1 MTDKLGP
8 IEIEFLLDKKAN
20 EEAKRLKA
28 SLDDIGPSGKKSAE
42 SLKTAVQEQKNVI
55 AGIEKDIK
63 KLESM
68 LKTIAPGMAKVEL
81 SGELKAA
88 KKALEEEKAILA
100 GVEQQA
106 KATEAAHVTL
116 RTQLRQMKEELVGLE
131 AAGKRGTAEYDALQ
145 TRFADLTNAMGDAQK
160 QANILANDERGMQ
173 GVIQGLTGLTGAASA
188 AQGVFG
194 LFAGENENL
203 HKIMLKV
210 QSLMAITIGLQQVQ
224 QTLNKDSAFSIV
236 VLTKAKTGL
245 AVAETRLAAAFGIS
259 TVAARAL
266 MATLTLGLSVAI
278 GVAIAAIT
286 RLVNKSQEAKKATSE
301 FNEATAEAAY
311 ASIASFERMRQEW
324 NRLGNDM
331 KAKNKYIKE
340 NEDAFK
346 DLGIQITGV
355 ADAESVF
362 VANKDKFLQALL
374 ERAQAVAGYELAT
387 DTFKQ
392 YLEKRLETET
402 LPAKERKWVPSGT
415 PGESGSYVEE
425 YSNKWLKAQGEMDDL
440 YKKAQGFITNSIEA
454 GERSRKII
462 EDLGLSTTKNLEK
475 IALLEEKISEQEK
488 LLLESVEAGKESEA
502 KVIADRIFQL
512 KEELRL
518 RNLLLDAIYAQ
529 KRANELITN
538 TQAGAWQPAAA
549 PAGSIGAPSTGG
561 KAAGA
566 RYWQTPVFDLETAKK
581 TLSVM
586 DAQAAIARN
595 AEAYAKKKKKQD
607 DDSNKITEEELKV
620 RVEILNAVGETVAML
635 ESAGFLSKEF
645 ASDMQSMISFAGG
658 IIEGAASGNYI
669 GAILSGVSMFIDQIA
684 RFFDQTNAYED
695 RIREMNALLDRQRR
709 LIELSQRK
717 GGEKDALAQDI
728 DLRKKDLELLK
739 EQLAQEEKDLDSHWK
754 NRFGKLDERLAR
766 MEDIRNQ
773 INEAGIA
780 LEDAEQAYTDFLAGG
795 ITETTLADT
804 IIDGLRQGRIGVAD
818 FAAYMNDMLTEAV
831 LQSFSAAIL
840 GPAITELQEMVA
852 EALID
857 GILTEEE
864 AKRINQRASEI
875 ARENE
880 EKFKLATQGL
890 NTETADTS
898 LTGAIKGITEET
910 ASVLAGQMN
919 AIRISQATANNV
931 LLDSL
936 RNLVLIESNTRYC
949 RHLESIDS
957 KLDVLKNNDL
967 RALGLNG

>member
-20 EEAKRLKA
+20 EEARKLKS
-28 SLDDIGPSGKKSAE
+28 SLDEIGPSGKKSAE
-42 SLKTAVQEQKNVI
+42 ALKTAVQEQKNVI

-63 KLESM
+63 KLEGM

-188 AQGVFG
+188 AQGAFG

-224 QTLNKDSAFSIV
+224 QTLNKDSAFNLV
-236 VLTKAKTGL
+236 VLTKAKNGL
-245 AVAETRLAAAFGIS
+245 AIAETRLAAAFGIS

-266 MATLTLGLSVAI
+266 MATLTLGLSIAI

-286 RLVNKSQEAKKATSE
+286 KFVNKSQEAKKATSE
-301 FNEATAEAAY
+301 FNKATADAAY
-311 ASIASFERMRQEW
+311 SFIASFERMRQEW

-331 KAKNKYIKE
+331 QAKNKFIKA

-387 DTFKQ
+387 ETFKQ

-415 PGESGSYVEE
+415 PGESGSYVEV

-462 EDLGLSTTKNLEK
+462 EDLGVTTTENLEK
-475 IALLEEKISEQEK
+475 IALLEEQISEQEK
-488 LLLESVEAGKESEA
+488 LLLQAVEAGKEGEA
-502 KVIADRIFQL
+502 KIIADRIFQL

-518 RNLLLDAIYAQ
+518 RNMLVDAIYAQ

-538 TQAGAWQPAAA
+538 TQAGAWQPATA
-549 PAGSIGAPSTGG
+549 PTGSLGAPSTGG

-581 TLSVM
+581 TLAVM
-586 DAQAAIARN
+586 DAQAATARN
-595 AEAYAKKKKKQD
+595 AEAVAKKKKKVD
-607 DDSNKITEEELKV
+607 DEMEKIAEDELKV
-620 RVEILNAVGETVAML
+620 RLDIINAVGQTVAML
-635 ESAGFLSKEF
+635 EGAGLLSRELS
-645 ASDMQSMISFAGG
+645 SDLQNMASFAGN
-658 IIEGAASGNYI
+658 IASGNYI
-669 GAILSGVSMFIDQIA
+669 GAIVNAVGMFVDQIG
-684 RFFDQTNAYED
+684 RFFDQTKDYEE

-717 GGEKDALAQDI
+717 GGEKEALAQDI
-728 DLRKKDLELLK
+728 ELREKDLEILK
-739 EQLAQEEKDLDSHWK
+739 QQLAQEEKDLDSHWK

-766 MEDIRNQ
+766 IEELKEKITD
-773 INEAGIA
+773 ATDA
-780 LEDAEQAYTDFLAGG
+780 LQDAEQSYTDFLSAG
-795 ITETTLADT
+795 ITENSLADT
-804 IIDGLRQGRIGVAD
+804 IIEGLRQGRIGVAD

-831 LQSFSAAIL
+831 LQSFSASIL

-864 AKRINQRASEI
+864 AKRINQRASDI

-880 EKFKLATQGL
+880 EKFRIATQGL
-890 NTETADTS
+890 NSDTADTS

-910 ASVLAGQMN
+910 ASVIAGQMN

-931 LLDSL
+931 LFDSL
-936 RNLVLIESNTRYC
+936 RNLVMIESNTRYC

-957 KLDVLKNNDL
+957 KLDALKSNDL
-967 RALGLNG
+967 RSQGLN

>member
-8 IEIEFLLDKKAN
+8 IEIEFRLDKKAS
-20 EEAKRLKA
+20 EEARKLKA
-28 SLDDIGPSGKKSAE
+28 SLDEVGPSGKSSYLKSAE
-42 SLKTAVQEQKNVI
+42 GIKELKDIIKATES
-55 AGIEKDIK
+55 DIK
-63 KLESM
+63 KMEAA
-68 LKTIAPGMAKVEL
+68 LKTMAPGKAHAEL
-81 SGELKAA
+81 SSEFGAA
-88 KKALEEEKAILA
+88 KKALEEYKVTLQ
-100 GVEQQA
+100 GVEIPA
-106 KATEAAHVTL
+106 KSL
-116 RTQLRQMKEELVGLE
+116 RAQLISMKNELVALE
-131 AAGKRGTAEYDALQ
+131 GAGKRGSDEYNQLQ
-145 TRFADLTNAMGDAQK
+145 ERFAKLTQQLNHAQK
-160 QANILANDERGMQ
+160 QANVLAHDQAGLQ
-173 GVIQGLTGLTGAASA
+173 GVIQGLSGIAGAAAA
-188 AQGVFG
+188 AQGAVG
-194 LFAGENENL
+194 LFVGENENL
-203 HKIMLKV
+203 QKIMLKV
-210 QSLMAITIGLQQVQ
+210 QSLLSITVGLQQVQ
-224 QTLNKDSAFSIV
+224 QTLNKDSAFSLVI
-236 VLTKAKTGL
+236 LTKAKTGL

-278 GVAIAAIT
+278 GVAIAAIS
-286 RLVNKSQEAKKATSE
+286 RLVNKAQEAKKATAE
-301 FNEATAEAAY
+301 FNEATVNAAY
-311 ASIASFERMRQEW
+311 DSLTSFEKMRQEW

-331 KAKNKYIKE
+331 QAKNKFIKA

-387 DTFKQ
+387 ETFKQ

-415 PGESGSYVEE
+415 PGESGSYVEV

-440 YKKAQGFITNSIEA
+440 YKKAQGFITNSIDA

-462 EDLGLSTTKNLEK
+462 EDLGVTTTENLEK
-475 IALLEEKISEQEK
+475 IALLEEQISEQEK
-488 LLLESVEAGKESEA
+488 LLLQAVEAGKEGEA
-502 KVIADRIFQL
+502 KIIADRIFQL

-518 RNLLLDAIYAQ
+518 RNMLVDAIYAQ

-620 RVEILNAVGETVAML
+620 RLEILNAVGETVAML

-773 INEAGIA
+773 INDAGIA